1 MYVRSY
7 LSSALEDIPSG
18 ACLLGHKNIHQALV
32 ANTQSLRGTYY

>member
-7 LSSALEDIPSG
+7 LSSALKDIPSD

-32 ANTQSLRGTYY
+32 ANTQQMRGYHY